1 MVAAQGE
8 PSGTAAP
15 AGRAGRA
22 GLAVLD
28 GPTVRRWADAGLAAL
43 VAARTEIDLLN
54 VYPVPDADTG
64 TNLVRTMQAGVDAL
78 NAAGGAGSDSLAQV
92 CDTLAT
98 ALLRGACGNS
108 GTILSQLL
116 RGVADAARQ
125 TDALDGRALAA
136 ALSSAAGLARAA
148 LARPVE
154 GTILSVADAAA
165 QAATRAAAAEGDL
178 GSVVGAARSAGEAAL
193 RATPGQLAAL
203 HGRVDAGGRGL
214 VVLLAALESAV
225 TGESTGDGRPSP
237 TATDRSQADAPSGTG
252 LPGPDRPAE
261 GRADS
266 PAHEVMYL
274 LDTAPGPE
282 ESGRV
287 AGLRAV
293 LDRLGD
299 SVVVVGGNGLW
310 QVHAH
315 VDDVGAAV
323 EAGFAVGRP
332 HRVRIV
338 GFAPPVPRTAGTEG
352 TEGTGAGRPGETAGL
367 GLLAVVDGPGLT
379 DLLAR
384 AGARV
389 VPSEHVQA
397 GLATAAQDAGT
408 ALVAVLPG
416 DADTLSVALAAAAQD
431 ARLRVVR
438 CRSAVQVIA
447 AVAVHE
453 PSRDAERDLLEMST
467 AAAGCRHGLVEVAEG
482 EGMTSA
488 GLCRAGDVLGHV
500 DGDVAVIG
508 SELAEVAVA
517 VVHRL
522 LGGGG
527 ELVTLVAGARAE
539 TGFAD
544 RVARAVRAE
553 RPDVDVTAYD
563 GGQRAPY
570 LLVGVE

>member
-1 MVAAQGE
+1 MVAGQGE
-8 PSGTAAP
+8 PSEV
-15 AGRAGRA
+15 AGGAGV
-22 GLAVLD
+22 AVLD

-43 VAARTEIDLLN
+43 VAARAEIDLLN

-78 NAAGGAGSDSLAQV
+78 SAAAGGADSDSLAEV

-116 RGVADAARQ
+116 RGLADAAREA
-125 TDALDGRALAA
+125 DALDGPALAA

-165 QAATRAAAAEGDL
+165 QAATRTAAEGAQL
-178 GSVVGAARSAGEAAL
+178 PRVVAAARSAGEAAL
-193 RATPGQLAAL
+193 LATPDQLAAL

-214 VVLLAALESAV
+214 VVLLGALESAV
-225 TGESTGDGRPSP
+225 SGESRESRESREGGRPSP
-237 TATDRSQADAPSGTG
+237 TATDPSPADAAGSPE
-252 LPGPDRPAE
+252 LPGPDQAAE
-261 GRADS
+261 AGTDS

-282 ESGRV
+282 EAGRV
-287 AGLRAV
+287 AGLRAA
-293 LDRLGD
+293 LDQLGD

-338 GFAPPVPRTAGTEG
+338 SFAAAVPRTDSAD
-352 TEGTGAGRPGETAGL
+352 GAVGAPAHAPGVGV
-367 GLLAVVDGPGLT
+367 LAVVDGPGLT
-379 DLLAR
+379 ELLMR

-389 VPSEHVQA
+389 VPTDQAQA

-416 DADTLSVALAAAAQD
+416 DADTLSAALAAATTD

-453 PSRDAERDLLEMST
+453 PSRDADRDLLEMST

-482 EGMTSA
+482 DGMTSA

-508 SELAEVAVA
+508 SDLAEVAVA

-527 ELVTLVAGARAE
+527 ELVTLVAGAPAE
-539 TGFAD
+539 PGFAD
-544 RVARAVRAE
+544 RVAQAVRAQ

-563 GGQRAPY
+563 GGQPASY